1 MFEGT
6 LLCGNE
12 ANAVGIF
19 QSVAEPTM
27 FYAGC
32 VTCETM
38 LKKVGNSEP
47 QLWVCSSAGVGHV
60 YTLRTY
66 HLSSSML
73 FVTWLSSKTSES
85 LFKQWVTE
93 WLDVEPG
100 NLEIDVEF

>member
-27 FYAGC
+27 FYVGC

-38 LKKVGNSEP
+38 LEKVGNSEP
-47 QLWVCSSAGVGHV
+47 QLWGCPSVGVGHV

-66 HLSSSML
+66 HLSSSLL
-73 FVTWLSSKTSES
+73 FVTWKDRKSSES

-93 WLDVEPG
+93 WLDVGPG
-100 NLEIDVEF
+100 DLEIAVEF